1 MQEYGQNYGNMVR
14 KLVNNIV
21 NIKILGHE
29 KNIHREISER
39 GDPKGRWIILV
50 GVLTHRFKGRN
61 S

>member
-1 MQEYGQNYGNMVR
+1 MVI
-14 KLVNNIV
+14 KIV
-21 NIKILGHE
+21 NKIVNLKILGHE
-29 KNIHREISER
+29 QNIHREVSQR